1 MTAGTN
7 KLDESFHSMGDDEEE
22 LLQDEDDDFFDAQD
36 YFDAELVDQVERLA
50 SKQMANIS
58 EKDEDD
64 DFMEH
69 MESKR
74 NN

>member
-50 SKQMANIS
+50 SK
-58 EKDEDD
+58 
-64 DFMEH
+64 
-69 MESKR
+69 
-74 NN
+74 